1 MKTYRSNI
9 QTGLV
14 VRNIHVYTQKYRYI
28 ITVHVQ
34 GGHEFEREEGYMRG
48 FREEK
53 RKRENCMTITL
64 NLGRKN

>member
-14 VRNIHVYTQKYRYI
+14 VRNIHVYTQKYQYI
-28 ITVHVQ
+28 ITIHVQ
-34 GGHEFEREEGYMRG
+34 SSHEFEREEGYMRG

-53 RKRENCMTITL
+53 RK
-64 NLGRKN
+64 